1 MRVLVT
7 GSQGLLGSAIRR
19 HFADHEVL
27 AMDRHSLDV
36 TDRDVVDSVIGKAR
50 PDAVI
55 HCAAYNDVDKAQD
68 EPAAALQANSYAVRA
83 VARAASRLGAVLV
96 HYSSDFVFDGETD
109 RPYVEDDPPNPSSV
123 YAASKLL
130 GDWFALES
138 PRANVLRVESL
149 FGRPGPGATRRGS
162 LGQIVDRIS
171 RDEEVP
177 LFTDRVV
184 SPTHTDDI
192 ARATLHLL
200 RSSASPGLYH
210 CVNGGC
216 ATWLQ
221 IGQHIA
227 NVLGRTLRTR
237 PMTLAAAKLRA
248 RRPRYCAL
256 SNAKLAAAGFEMPSW
271 QEAVETFL
279 RSE

>member
-68 EPAAALQANSYAVRA
+68 EPAVALQANSYAVRA
-83 VARAASRLGAVLV
+83 VARAASRSGAVLV
-96 HYSSDFVFDGETD
+96 HYSSDFVYDGETD

-138 PRANVLRVESL
+138 PRAYVLRVESL
-149 FGRPGPGATRRGS
+149 FGRPGGGARRRGS

-192 ARATLHLL
+192 AQATLHLL
-200 RSSASPGLYH
+200 RSSSSPGLYH

-227 NVLGRTLRTR
+227 NVLGRPLRTR
-237 PMTLAAAKLRA
+237 PMTLAAAKLPA